1 MKKAVIL
8 DTSAIMYRNHYAL
21 KNMRNSKGMSTGAT
35 YGFVNT
41 LEAILREFEPD
52 YIVACLDVKRSELK
66 RSDVALLVVEI
77 EKEAERDFPYVLNL
91 RYGMKEED
99 LLKRFGAEVLEELRQ
114 AYKEYSEKL
123 SSISKNL
130 LNEVIE
136 TLPKEE

>member
-1 MKKAVIL
+1 
-8 DTSAIMYRNHYAL
+8 
-21 KNMRNSKGMSTGAT
+21 MRS
-35 YGFVNT
+35 
-41 LEAILREFEPD
+41 R
-52 YIVACLDVKRSELK
+52 ELK

-77 EKEAERDFPYVLNL
+77 EKEVERDFPYVLNL

-99 LLKRFGAEVLEELRQ
+99 LLKRFSAEVLEELRQ

>member
-1 MKKAVIL
+1 
-8 DTSAIMYRNHYAL
+8 
-21 KNMRNSKGMSTGAT
+21 MRRRKM
-35 YGFVNT
+35 
-41 LEAILREFEPD
+41 
-52 YIVACLDVKRSELK
+52 K

-77 EKEAERDFPYVLNL
+77 EKEAERSFPYVLNL

-99 LLKRFGAEVLEELRQ
+99 LLKRFSAEVLEELRQ

-123 SSISKNL
+123 FSISKNL

>member
-1 MKKAVIL
+1 
-8 DTSAIMYRNHYAL
+8 
-21 KNMRNSKGMSTGAT
+21 MR
-35 YGFVNT
+35 
-41 LEAILREFEPD
+41 R
-52 YIVACLDVKRSELK
+52 RELK

-99 LLKRFGAEVLEELRQ
+99 LLKRFSAEVLEELRQ

>member
-1 MKKAVIL
+1 M
-8 DTSAIMYRNHYAL
+8 
-21 KNMRNSKGMSTGAT
+21 
-35 YGFVNT
+35 
-41 LEAILREFEPD
+41 
-52 YIVACLDVKRSELK
+52 K

-99 LLKRFGAEVLEELRQ
+99 LLKRFSAGVLEELRQ

>member
-1 MKKAVIL
+1 M
-8 DTSAIMYRNHYAL
+8 
-21 KNMRNSKGMSTGAT
+21 
-35 YGFVNT
+35 
-41 LEAILREFEPD
+41 E
-52 YIVACLDVKRSELK
+52 

-77 EKEAERDFPYVLNL
+77 EKEAKRDFPYVLNL
-91 RYGMKEED
+91 RYGMKED
-99 LLKRFGAEVLEELRQ
+99 LLKRFSAEVLEELRQ

>member
-1 MKKAVIL
+1 
-8 DTSAIMYRNHYAL
+8 
-21 KNMRNSKGMSTGAT
+21 MRS
-35 YGFVNT
+35 
-41 LEAILREFEPD
+41 R
-52 YIVACLDVKRSELK
+52 ELK

-91 RYGMKEED
+91 RYGMKED
-99 LLKRFGAEVLEELRQ
+99 LLKRFSAEVLEELRQ

>member
-1 MKKAVIL
+1 M
-8 DTSAIMYRNHYAL
+8 
-21 KNMRNSKGMSTGAT
+21 
-35 YGFVNT
+35 
-41 LEAILREFEPD
+41 
-52 YIVACLDVKRSELK
+52 K
-66 RSDVALLVVEI
+66 RSDAALLVVEI

-91 RYGMKEED
+91 RYGMKEEVPF
-99 LLKRFGAEVLEELRQ
+99 KTFSAEVLEELRQ

>member
-1 MKKAVIL
+1 M
-8 DTSAIMYRNHYAL
+8 
-21 KNMRNSKGMSTGAT
+21 
-35 YGFVNT
+35 
-41 LEAILREFEPD
+41 
-52 YIVACLDVKRSELK
+52 K

-99 LLKRFGAEVLEELRQ
+99 LLKRFSAELRQ

>member
-1 MKKAVIL
+1 M
-8 DTSAIMYRNHYAL
+8 
-21 KNMRNSKGMSTGAT
+21 
-35 YGFVNT
+35 
-41 LEAILREFEPD
+41 
-52 YIVACLDVKRSELK
+52 K

-77 EKEAERDFPYVLNL
+77 EKEAERDFSYVLNL
-91 RYGMKEED
+91 RYRMNEED
-99 LLKRFGAEVLEELRQ
+99 LLKRFSAEVLEELRQ

>member
-1 MKKAVIL
+1 
-8 DTSAIMYRNHYAL
+8 
-21 KNMRNSKGMSTGAT
+21 MRSIE
-35 YGFVNT
+35 V
-41 LEAILREFEPD
+41 
-52 YIVACLDVKRSELK
+52 K

-99 LLKRFGAEVLEELRQ
+99 LLKRFSEEVLEELRQ

>member
-1 MKKAVIL
+1 
-8 DTSAIMYRNHYAL
+8 
-21 KNMRNSKGMSTGAT
+21 MRS
-35 YGFVNT
+35 
-41 LEAILREFEPD
+41 REM
-52 YIVACLDVKRSELK
+52 K

-77 EKEAERDFPYVLNL
+77 EKEAERDFSYVLNL

-99 LLKRFGAEVLEELRQ
+99 LLKRFSAEVLEELRQ

>member
-1 MKKAVIL
+1 M
-8 DTSAIMYRNHYAL
+8 
-21 KNMRNSKGMSTGAT
+21 
-35 YGFVNT
+35 
-41 LEAILREFEPD
+41 
-52 YIVACLDVKRSELK
+52 K

-77 EKEAERDFPYVLNL
+77 EKEAERSFPYVLNL

-99 LLKRFGAEVLEELRQ
+99 LLKRFSAEVLEELRQ

-123 SSISKNL
+123 FSISKNL

>member
-1 MKKAVIL
+1 M
-8 DTSAIMYRNHYAL
+8 
-21 KNMRNSKGMSTGAT
+21 
-35 YGFVNT
+35 
-41 LEAILREFEPD
+41 
-52 YIVACLDVKRSELK
+52 K

-91 RYGMKEED
+91 RYGMNEED
-99 LLKRFGAEVLEELRQ
+99 LLKRFSAEVLEELRQ

>member
-1 MKKAVIL
+1 
-8 DTSAIMYRNHYAL
+8 
-21 KNMRNSKGMSTGAT
+21 MRS
-35 YGFVNT
+35 
-41 LEAILREFEPD
+41 RE
-52 YIVACLDVKRSELK
+52 VK

-77 EKEAERDFPYVLNL
+77 EKEAERDFTYVLNL

-99 LLKRFGAEVLEELRQ
+99 LLKRFSAEVLEELRQ